1 MTYSH
6 GSDEDRRKRVSF
18 VIDLVTARCE
28 NVLVGLDQPVA
39 IVVPGRGKVPDDV
52 IFTHA
57 FVLALSEDFGFSLVL
72 PTEFETVSSAPN
84 SSSSSNSVS
93 R

>member
-28 NVLVGLDQPVA
+28 NVLVAKRRLEGCEH
-39 IVVPGRGKVPDDV
+39 VPW
-52 IFTHA
+52 
-57 FVLALSEDFGFSLVL
+57 L
-72 PTEFETVSSAPN
+72 
-84 SSSSSNSVS
+84 
-93 R
+93 